1 MILQCLIFLIIGCLS
16 VPLTTAFTIDKQP
29 KLQIYTHH
37 TRLCDT
43 SIYRGIV
50 RLSQVKNNIMVKIPP
65 NISKYVNH

>member
-1 MILQCLIFLIIGCLS
+1 MVLQCLIFLIIGCLS

-50 RLSQVKNNIMVKIPP
+50 RLSQVKT
-65 NISKYVNH
+65 ISWFEIKTRNKNQ